1 MSVAPIIAL
10 HVRTCSRFSTVTAL
24 MGFVVISH
32 MLSHRRGVDCQEYGT
47 LGSLFVVYVTPSIV
61 HPGGSRVCWAS
72 LFCLDWLFASRVA
85 PVAGGDSVVVLQ
97 VAPRLRLDLGVVTY
111 RNGFVGM
118 NVTQ

>member
-61 HPGGSRVCWAS
+61 HPGGSRVWWG
-72 LFCLDWLFASRVA
+72 LFCSDWLFASRVA
-85 PVAGGDSVVVLQ
+85 PVSGGDSVVVLQ
-97 VAPRLRLDLGVVTY
+97 VVPLLRLDLGVVTY
-111 RNGFVGM
+111 RNGFVSM